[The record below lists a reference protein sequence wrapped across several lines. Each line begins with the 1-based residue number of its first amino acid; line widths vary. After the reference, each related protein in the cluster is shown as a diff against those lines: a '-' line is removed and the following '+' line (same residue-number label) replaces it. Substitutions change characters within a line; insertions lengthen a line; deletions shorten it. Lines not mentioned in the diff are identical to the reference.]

1 MAYILCMNF
10 SKKLQGFVKFA
21 SMIFVRKQDD
31 HDQEIERE
39 AGWLG
44 SCGIGISSWMAM
56 YRMVFSGKSG
66 F

>member
-1 MAYILCMNF
+1 MNF

-21 SMIFVRKQDD
+21 SMIFIRSRMTMTKR
-31 HDQEIERE
+31 ERERE